1 MATDAI
7 VYITDKYIK
16 LTDVEKKLADYI
28 ISNYDEA
35 VVASVQSL
43 ATKAGVSPAA
53 VVRFARQ
60 MGFDGYK
67 SFRLFLVANRPEH
80 EDFIIDLKKEHGT
93 IETQVKKVINADIE
107 AMRLTTE
114 NLDFAVLEKV
124 TDIIK
129 NANQVVFFGTGTSF
143 IVCNDSTLKFQRL
156 GKLSS
161 SYCDLHSA
169 TVAMANMNKNDILIA
184 VSHSGQNKDTCGAVQ
199 MAKKMGIKTLAI
211 TTFSESS
218 ISGLADYVLYTKT
231 RESPLHKIAITS
243 RISQFAVLDA
253 LVMATMVA
261 DNDRAVSHI
270 DKLSEKLKQI

>member
-35 VVASVQSL
+35 LVASVHTL
-43 ATKAGVSPAA
+43 AANAGVSPAA

-67 SFRLFLVANRPEH
+67 SFRMFLVANRPEH

-107 AMRLTTE
+107 AMRLTTD
-114 NLDFAVLEKV
+114 NLDFAVLERV
-124 TDIIK
+124 TEIIK
-129 NANQVVFFGTGTSF
+129 GAQQIVFFGTGTSY

-156 GKLSS
+156 GKLAA
-161 SYCDLHSA
+161 SYCDLHTA
-169 TVAMANMNKNDILIA
+169 TVAMANMKENDILIA
-184 VSHSGQNKDTCGAVQ
+184 VSHSGQNRETCATVE

-211 TTFSESS
+211 TTFSESR
-218 ISGLADYVLYTKT
+218 ISGIADYVLYTKT

-253 LVMATMVA
+253 LIMATMVA
-261 DNDRAVSHI
+261 DNERAVSHI
-270 DKLSEKLKQI
+270 DKLSENLKQI

>member
-43 ATKAGVSPAA
+43 AIKAGVSPAA

>member
-218 ISGLADYVLYTKT
+218 ISSIADYVLYTKT

>member
-35 VVASVQSL
+35 LVASVHTL
-43 ATKAGVSPAA
+43 AANAGVSPAA

-107 AMRLTTE
+107 AMRLTTD
-114 NLDFAVLEKV
+114 NLDFAVLERV
-124 TDIIK
+124 TEILKGAQQI
-129 NANQVVFFGTGTSF
+129 VFFGTGTSYM
-143 IVCNDSTLKFQRL
+143 VCNDSTLKFQRL
-156 GKLSS
+156 GKLAT
-161 SYCDLHSA
+161 SYCDLHTA

-184 VSHSGQNKDTCGAVQ
+184 VSHSGQNRETCAAVE

-211 TTFSESS
+211 TTFSESR
-218 ISGLADYVLYTKT
+218 ISGIADYVLYTKT

-253 LVMATMVA
+253 LIMATMVA
-261 DNDRAVSHI
+261 DNERAVSHI
-270 DKLSEKLKQI
+270 DKLSENLKQI

>member
-169 TVAMANMNKNDILIA
+169 TVAMANMSENDILIA

-270 DKLSEKLKQI
+270 DKLSENLKQI